1 MVTLATRSN
10 RCEDVTIFSAFAS
23 NLCEFCIIDGVGC
36 ERSLRMGVSTGRREE
51 QYNMRR
57 LPKRE
62 RVGPRAVIEANSWTT
77 DSNKARLISYWY
89 GEGLL

>member
-1 MVTLATRSN
+1 
-10 RCEDVTIFSAFAS
+10 
-23 NLCEFCIIDGVGC
+23 
-36 ERSLRMGVSTGRREE
+36 MGVSTGRREE